1 MEGESCQIY
10 DLSALLRINGL
21 DIWKI
26 AKNES
31 LLVGEYSKSLS
42 KLLEKAPLLK
52 ESLTKVSNKNAADA
66 DFKCLEEGKTLLEET
81 GCDKLASSI
90 GAIIITGKD
99 NNNTDSG
106 NAAKILED
114 LETVCKK
121 ITNAKRDR
129 DQDPAASGIMNVEQT
144 NYEIYETKSLFKTL
158 KIIEHE
164 ELTRKIKILA
174 VDDAPIILKTISS
187 VLGEDY
193 KVYGMSDPTMLEDF
207 LKQITPELFL
217 LDYKMPKLSGFDLV
231 PIIRSFEEHK
241 DTPIIFLT
249 SEGKAVSVA
258 TALALG
264 ACDYIVKPFQ
274 GKQLR
279 EKIKKHLGRESD

>member
-1 MEGESCQIY
+1 MEDETVQIY
-10 DLSALLRINGL
+10 DLSVLLHINGL
-21 DIWKI
+21 DVWKI

-31 LLVGEYSKSLS
+31 LLVGDYCKTLS
-42 KLLEKAPLLK
+42 KLLEFAPLLK
-52 ESLTKVSNKNAADA
+52 QSLAKVTNNNANEA
-66 DFKCLEEGKTLLEET
+66 DFKCMEDGRTLLTEA
-81 GCDKLASSI
+81 GCEKLASLI
-90 GAIIITGKD
+90 GGITVTGKD
-99 NNNTDSG
+99 NSNTDAG
-106 NAAKILED
+106 NAQSILED
-114 LETVCKK
+114 FDTMCKK
-121 ITNAKRDR
+121 ITAAKRDR
-129 DQDPAASGIMNVEQT
+129 NQTDNGILNAENT

-279 EKIKKHLGRESD
+279 EKIKKHLGRESQ